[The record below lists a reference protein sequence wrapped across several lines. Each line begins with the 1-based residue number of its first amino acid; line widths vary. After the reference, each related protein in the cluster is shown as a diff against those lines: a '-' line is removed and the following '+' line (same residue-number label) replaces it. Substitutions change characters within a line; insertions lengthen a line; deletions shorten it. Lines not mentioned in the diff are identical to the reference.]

1 MYLCTLYIVYLL
13 HTLHLCFKLFFL
25 KNKRQTKKKKKEIRL
40 ENLARPCESYL
51 LVVDGE
57 EAEHGSEH
65 GAGGH
70 KVAQTANMVRDE
82 IPANKRG
89 KLHLQ
94 STVTQWDNDKKKF
107 AATHKSSE
115 VGRQLPEWW
124 GLLHVSVQW
133 NPWWETN
140 GEGCYMC
147 LYSGTPGERPME
159 RAATCVCTVE
169 PLVRDQWRGLL
180 HVSVQWNPWW
190 ETNGEG
196 C

>member
-1 MYLCTLYIVYLL
+1 MSTCSVPLYIYIVYLL
-13 HTLHLCFKLFFL
+13 HTLHLCLKKKKK

-70 KVAQTANMVRDE
+70 KVAQTADMVRDE

-94 STVTQWDNDKKKF
+94 STVTQ
-107 AATHKSSE
+107 
-115 VGRQLPEWW
+115 
-124 GLLHVSVQW
+124 
-133 NPWWETN
+133 
-140 GEGCYMC
+140 
-147 LYSGTPGERPME
+147 
-159 RAATCVCTVE
+159 
-169 PLVRDQWRGLL
+169 
-180 HVSVQWNPWW
+180 
-190 ETNGEG
+190 
-196 C
+196 